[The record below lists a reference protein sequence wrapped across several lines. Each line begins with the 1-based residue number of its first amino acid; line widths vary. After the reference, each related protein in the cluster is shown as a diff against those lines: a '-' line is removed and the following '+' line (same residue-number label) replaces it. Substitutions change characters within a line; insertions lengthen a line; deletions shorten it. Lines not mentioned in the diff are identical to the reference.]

1 MNRIAIAPNDLTPS
15 ASSTGIKNKHEW
27 LTRARRIADPQT
39 DLPFA
44 TFAPIHY
51 EERYAYPLFVW
62 LHGDAGNEQELRQ
75 IMPLVSMRNYVAIAP
90 RGSSGADVPVCHGP
104 KWQTG
109 MSAPRAFDWNQ
120 TADSIECAENR
131 IAESI
136 AVAHRR
142 FNINPKRIFVA
153 GRDSGGTMAMRVAWN
168 NPSRFAGVAALHGPL
183 PSQLSPLRRVNELRK
198 LPCLLTTSRDSD
210 LYPETRVCDDLRL
223 LHVAGCKVTLRHYP
237 GPDGVTDIM
246 LSDLNNWLMELVC
259 NGGRDS

>member
-1 MNRIAIAPNDLTPS
+1 MNRIDVDPIEFTTS
-15 ASSTGIKNKHEW
+15 ASTTGTKNKPDW
-27 LTRARRIADPQT
+27 LTRARRIPNPQT
-39 DLPFA
+39 ELPYA

-51 EERYAYPLFVW
+51 EERYAYPLLIW
-62 LHGDAGNEQELRQ
+62 LHGDAGTEQELRQ

-90 RGSSGADVPVCHGP
+90 RGSRRDERHRG
-104 KWQTG
+104 
-109 MSAPRAFDWNQ
+109 RFDWRQ
-120 TADSIECAENR
+120 SPDSIECAESR
-131 IAESI
+131 IENCI
-136 AVAHRR
+136 AVAKDR
-142 FNINPKRIFVA
+142 FNIHSNRIYLV
-153 GRDSGGTMAMRVAWN
+153 GRDSGGTMAMRAAWN

-183 PSQLSPLRRVNELRK
+183 PNCQSPLRRVNELRN

-223 LHVAGCKVTLRHYP
+223 LHSAGCKVTLRHYP